1 MTGTASRRPD
11 AEADAGRE
19 IVVSRTIAGPRRLVF
34 AAYTDVRHLAHWWGP
49 HGFSTTTR
57 AFEFRPGGVWDF
69 IMHGPDGAAYPNR
82 IEWREIVPPE
92 RIVYLHGEGADDPRA
107 FVSTVTLV
115 ERDGATEIT
124 MRTVF
129 PTREQRQ
136 EVVERYHAIEG
147 GQQTLSRLAA
157 YLATLPAGA

>member
-34 AAYTDVRHLAHWWGP
+34 AAYTD
-49 HGFSTTTR
+49 
-57 AFEFRPGGVWDF
+57 
-69 IMHGPDGAAYPNR
+69 
-82 IEWREIVPPE
+82 
-92 RIVYLHGEGADDPRA
+92 
-107 FVSTVTLV
+107 
-115 ERDGATEIT
+115 ATEIALPA
-124 MRTVF
+124 VF
-129 PTREQRQ
+129 RTREQRQ